1 MIAAADENA
10 DISKKEEVSNI
21 SKKEEVFNSLNSLL
35 DKLLSVERTTEQP
48 ENSDWKTY
56 SSNMWMHP
64 KPSILYK
71 KFLKQNRRRKH
82 FKIKYQKLNK

>member
-1 MIAAADENA
+1 MSSMIAAADENA

-21 SKKEEVFNSLNSLL
+21 SKKEEVSNSLL
-35 DKLLSVERTTEQP
+35 DKILSVELTTEQP
-48 ENSDWKTY
+48 ENSDWKIC

-71 KFLKQNRRRKH
+71 KLLKQKRKR
-82 FKIKYQKLNK
+82 KYLKRKYQKLNK